1 MKLFYRILFF
11 LIGLLSLSFGIS
23 LAIVSGLGSG
33 AWDALN
39 VGLSETIGFTPGTW
53 VILVGIFLI
62 ILNAFLLQTRPDIG
76 AVITLFITGVFID
89 FWLLQIFDDL
99 VLNEFLSKMIILLAG
114 LLAMGIGISIYMQ
127 AKFPLS
133 PIDNLML
140 ALRKRFG
147 FSFMVAKTVGEIT
160 ALILAFIF
168 GGPIGIGTLL
178 VTFAVGPLIQ
188 LFSPR
193 FDGLFSRLTAVQR

>member
-11 LIGLLSLSFGIS
+11 LIGLLALSLGIS

-39 VGLSETIGFTPGTW
+39 VGLAETIGFTPGTW

-89 FWLLQIFDDL
+89 FWLLQIFNDL
-99 VLNEFLSKMIILLAG
+99 VLNEFLSKMLFLLAG
-114 LLAMGIGISIYMQ
+114 LLSMGIGISIYMQ
-127 AKFPLS
+127 AKFSLS

-147 FSFMVAKTVGEIT
+147 FSFMVAKTVGEII
-160 ALILAFIF
+160 ALILAFFF

-188 LFSPR
+188 LFSPH
-193 FDGLFSRLTAVQR
+193 FDGLFKRLTAV